1 MKLARNIY
9 HVSENC
15 RKGLKVRGECQD
27 RAQTERSNGGGMH
40 FDGGGVDGHF
50 FIPFYASRLQL
61 LSKFSG
67 IRRAVE
73 LSVTFILSEVHA
85 TGALDYTM

>member
-1 MKLARNIY
+1 VLRPSALMAEACISTAEAST
-9 HVSENC
+9 V
-15 RKGLKVRGECQD
+15 
-27 RAQTERSNGGGMH
+27 T
-40 FDGGGVDGHF
+40 F